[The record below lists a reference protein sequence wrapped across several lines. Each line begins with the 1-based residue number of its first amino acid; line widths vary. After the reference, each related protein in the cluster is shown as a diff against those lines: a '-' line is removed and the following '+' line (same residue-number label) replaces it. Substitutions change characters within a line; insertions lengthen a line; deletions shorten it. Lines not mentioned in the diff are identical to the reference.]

1 MLRSPLRSCWLAA
14 VITFAV
20 PSVLANTELP
30 ATLIEL
36 PQIGEPADSAM
47 SPMEERRLGREI
59 VSQLYAY
66 DYVDED
72 PELTDYVARMGWRL
86 AEASGVSTPDL
97 RFFVI
102 ADDRINAFA
111 LPGGF
116 IGMNRGLLLAA
127 QRESEVAGVMGHELA
142 HVTQRHIART
152 QEGTQTATLA
162 TWAAVLAAII
172 AGSADPDLV
181 IGALSLGQA
190 INYQRQVN
198 YTRAHELEADRIGI
212 QTLSRAGYDPHGMAS
227 FFGTLEQQSRLYGST
242 LPEFLRTHPLNT
254 TRVAEAKSRAAEM
267 PAVDYRDSLEFGLM
281 QARARVRSYSRPS
294 LALSYYSQ
302 SLRAG
307 QDTPAIRYGM
317 ALAQVALGQPEA
329 ALSSLDK
336 ALAANP
342 RQVNLLLARGAA
354 LRSAHR
360 LDESLEVL
368 DRTLGLYP
376 RYSPAIFAYAEALMD
391 AGRAPEARKIL
402 LAHEQSLGTQVKT
415 YRMLA
420 EAAQESGD
428 LAEAA
433 YQMGTYLAVRG
444 DYGNAL
450 AQLDAGLRLKD
461 LDEQSRARLAA
472 KRKEVREA
480 LPRNWR
486 PPDPQRRA
494 AGSSSLPLGEQPVVA
509 VGEHLR

>member
-1 MLRSPLRSCWLAA
+1 MPTPVLRSLVLSGILAIGLPLVHAQ
-14 VITFAV
+14 
-20 PSVLANTELP
+20 NELP
-30 ATLIEL
+30 ATLIDL

-47 SPMEERRLGREI
+47 SPMEERRLGNEI

-66 DYVDED
+66 DYIDED
-72 PELTDYVARMGWRL
+72 AELTDYVARMGWRL
-86 AEASGVSTPDL
+86 AASSGVSTPDL

-127 QRESEVAGVMGHELA
+127 KRESEVAGVMGHELA

-212 QTLSRAGYDPHGMAS
+212 QTLARAGYDPQGMAS
-227 FFGTLEQQSRLYGST
+227 FFGTLEQQSRLYGSG

-254 TRVAEAKSRAAEM
+254 TRVSEAKARASEM
-267 PAVDYRDSLEFGLM
+267 PQIDYEDSIEFGLM
-281 QARARVRSYSRPS
+281 QARARVRSFSRPS
-294 LALSYYSQ
+294 QALAYYSQ

-307 QDTPAIRYGM
+307 QDTPANRYGM
-317 ALAQVALGQPEA
+317 ALAQVGLGQPEA
-329 ALSSLDK
+329 ALASLEA
-336 ALAANP
+336 ALVHHP
-342 RQVNLLLARGAA
+342 RQVNLLLAQGAA
-354 LRSAHR
+354 LRAAHQTEQG
-360 LDESLEVL
+360 LAAL

-376 RYSPAIFAYAEALMD
+376 RYTPAIFAYAEALID
-391 AGRAPEARKIL
+391 ADRAADARKIL
-402 LAHEQSLGTQVKT
+402 LAHEQSLGKHVQT

-420 EAAQESGD
+420 EAAEESGD
-428 LAEAA
+428 FAEAA

-444 DYGNAL
+444 DYGSAL
-450 AQLDAGLRLKD
+450 AQLDAGLRLKEID
-461 LDEQSRARLAA
+461 AQSRARLAA
-472 KRKEVREA
+472 KRKEVRDA

-486 PPDPQRRA
+486 PPQAQRRA
-494 AGSSSLPLGEQPVVA
+494 VGGSAPPAAAFKAVA
-509 VGEHLR
+509 D